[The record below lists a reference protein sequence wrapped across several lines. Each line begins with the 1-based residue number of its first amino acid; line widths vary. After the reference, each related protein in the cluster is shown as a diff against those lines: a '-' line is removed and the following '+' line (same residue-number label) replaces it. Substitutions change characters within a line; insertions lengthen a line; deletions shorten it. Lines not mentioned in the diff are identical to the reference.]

1 MLFDAADIGHAR
13 AMVKSGG
20 EIIQV
25 FGRADR
31 VDFDAAIREVAR
43 PAGEA
48 ERAGF
53 VLDKEAEADA
63 LHAAADQP
71 ALGGFAGH
79 IETLWYGPV
88 CSMCL
93 SHW

>member
-1 MLFDAADIGHAR
+1 MLFDTADIGHAR
-13 AMVKSGG
+13 ALVKSGG
-20 EIIQV
+20 EIIQAV
-25 FGRADR
+25 GRADCI
-31 VDFDAAIREVAR
+31 DFDLAVREVAC

-48 ERAGF
+48 ERVGF

-63 LHAAADQP
+63 LDAAADEP

-79 IETLWYGPV
+79 IEILWYGPV
-88 CSMCL
+88 CPMCL